1 MYKIILNVEGMSCE
15 HCKKRVESALN
26 AIEGVASSS
35 VNLTNKE
42 VTIEYDK
49 SSISDNKLKNTI
61 EEAGYSVL

>member
-49 SSISDNKLKNTI
+49 SSISDNKLNNTI